1 MQLDLNDLVKE
12 LFPYEFRP
20 YQKEILDTFT
30 KTIGSNSHLVL
41 EAGTGSGKTVCALA
55 PALAYALKN
64 KKKVLY
70 LTRTNSQQQQV
81 IYELRE
87 IAKKYA
93 ELQPDQLGIDEIPE
107 LLVVG
112 LQGRQKLCPL
122 LSQIPD
128 LSGATAEELSK
139 ICTDLKRI
147 TIQILKSSGEGDAS
161 QYKFQTHV
169 RFGERYSRKNGCGF
183 FANVQNHEKDT
194 IKTWAKSNL
203 PTAEELME
211 YCKSNELCPYEVNKI
226 LLEDAVIVTAPY
238 IYVFQQFI
246 RNRLMEWLNTNLEDL
261 VLIIDEAH
269 NLPDYARE
277 IGSAEL
283 SLYTLNKAIEESRK
297 FKNPKLLTKIEVGFF
312 CEHLKEIITDLV
324 DQYLNEDD
332 GFIPPN
338 ELETEIMSR
347 FTLTS
352 NKLKLLVNDL
362 IIHGEIIQ
370 DQKRKRGK
378 LPRSYIHSVGLFL
391 LFWTSLESGE
401 VDGIGISSDKYAKLI
416 KNGDNSKI
424 EAFCLDPA
432 VVTNVI
438 NSFASSCSMSGTL
451 KPLDEFK
458 ASIGLPAGS
467 TVVVSYPSPFPLE
480 NRAIYYT
487 TDVTTKYEIISSDKT
502 VVDKMEDYIQNV
514 CNNFDKNILIFFPS
528 FGLMKQFLDD
538 GVHEGLKNRFYI
550 EQQSMKQN
558 LLMDLVENFKLQEN
572 GTLFSVIGGRISE
585 GLDFPAETLEIII
598 IAGVPYPK
606 PTAKQRAL
614 EHYYD
619 TKFGKGWDYTVNAP
633 TTRKLLQSIGRLI
646 RDEND
651 RGVVLILDKRAHR
664 FKEYIEGLKSSWN
677 PIEDI
682 QKFFKGG

>member
-1 MQLDLNDLVKE
+1 MQLDLKDLAE
-12 LFPYEFRP
+12 QLFPYEFRP
-20 YQKEILDTFT
+20 SQKKILDNLTT
-30 KTIGSNSHLVL
+30 TLDSKTHLVL

-55 PALAYALKN
+55 PALAYALKYQ
-64 KKKVLY
+64 KKIIY
-70 LTRTNSQQQQV
+70 LTRTNSQQRQV

-87 IAKKYA
+87 IAKKYD
-93 ELQPDQLGIDEIPE
+93 ELQPEQIGVEDKPDLYI
-107 LLVVG
+107 VG
-112 LQGRQKLCPL
+112 LQGRLKLCPML
-122 LSQIPD
+122 NQDPE

-147 TIQILKSSGEGDAS
+147 TIQIMKNSGEGGDGS
-161 QYKFQTHV
+161 GIYQTKVKYGRKF
-169 RFGERYSRKNGCGF
+169 SRKNGCGYY
-183 FANVQNHEKDT
+183 ANVQKYDKN
-194 IKTWAKSNL
+194 IIQTWAKSNL
-203 PTAEELME
+203 PTAEELMD
-211 YCKSNELCPYEVNKI
+211 YCRSNELCPYEVNKL
-226 LLEDAVIVTAPY
+226 LLEDAVVVTAPY
-238 IYVFQQFI
+238 VYVFQQHI
-246 RNRLMEWLNTNLEDL
+246 RNRLMEWLNTNPEDL

-283 SLYTLNKAIEESRK
+283 SLYTLNQAIKESRK

-312 CEHLKEIITDLV
+312 CEHLKEIIMDLV
-324 DQYLNEDD
+324 GEYINEDD

-347 FTLTS
+347 LTLTS
-352 NKLKLLVNDL
+352 NKLRLLINDL

-401 VDGIGISSDKYAKLI
+401 VDGINISSDKYAKLI

-424 EAFCLDPA
+424 EAYCLDPS
-432 VVTNVI
+432 VVTHVI
-438 NSFASSCSMSGTL
+438 NQFASSCCMSGTL
-451 KPLDEFK
+451 KPLDEFQ
-458 ASIGLPAGS
+458 ASIGLPDKE
-467 TVVVSYPSPFPLE
+467 TVAVSYPSPFPVE
-480 NRAIYYT
+480 NRAVYYIS
-487 TDVTTKYEIISSDKT
+487 DVTTKYDVISSDKS
-502 VVDKMEDYIQNV
+502 VVEKMENYIQNI
-514 CNNFDKNILIFFPS
+514 CNGFDKNILVFFPS
-528 FGLMKQFLDD
+528 FGLMQQFLDD
-538 GVHEGLKNRFYI
+538 GVHQGLKNRFYI
-550 EQQSMKQN
+550 EQQTMNQN
-558 LLMDLVENFKLQEN
+558 LLMDLVENFKVQEN
-572 GTLFSVIGGRISE
+572 GTLFSVVGGRISE

-598 IAGVPYPK
+598 IAGIPYPK

-651 RGVVLILDKRAHR
+651 RGVVLILDKRANR
-664 FKEYIEGLKSSWN
+664 FKEYIEGIRPSID
-677 PIEDI
+677 PIVDI
-682 QKFFKGG
+682 QKFFRG